1 MERKIGEIFE
11 YNGEWYQCGEGRCRD
26 CYFSEKRYLCKQFI
40 TKGFCTSGIIFKKLE
55 KVGEPY
61 THYCPS
67 GRIIYFQRYK
77 LFYKLYSHNTEY
89 IMCDFN
95 EDGIVSIEIKQN
107 KEDMENKKLF
117 SRKVQLRQE
126 DIDYVID
133 IIRHVILPRTSTY
146 DSIIK
151 EIKQLFISES
161 QDEENNLKPFNLEAA
176 KAGKPVCTRDGR
188 KARIISC
195 SLRNKNFPIA
205 AIVEDE
211 EENVYQFE
219 ANGVCDEHDENLDLM
234 MYPEKKEG
242 WVNVYRDCDG
252 ANITKDDNIYSSRE
266 AAIASAQFI
275 DGNHYVATTKIN
287 WEE

>member
-95 EDGIVSIEIKQN
+95 EDGIVSIEIKEN
-107 KEDMENKKLF
+107 KEDME
-117 SRKVQLRQE
+117 E
-126 DIDYVID
+126 
-133 IIRHVILPRTSTY
+133 
-146 DSIIK
+146 K
-151 EIKQLFISES
+151 EL
-161 QDEENNLKPFNLEAA
+161 NLKPFDIKKA
-176 KAGKPVCTRDGR
+176 KEGYPVCTRDGR
-188 KARIISC
+188 KARIICFDFRISDEIC
-195 SLRNKNFPIA
+195 MIA
-205 AIVEDE
+205 AIECGKTETIFYYD
-211 EENVYQFE
+211 
-219 ANGVCDEHDENLDLM
+219 LDGKCRGDGNNKYDLITL
-234 MYPEKKEG
+234 PEKKEG

-287 WEE
+287 WEEQLWDWISNYTLEI

>member
-26 CYFSEKRYLCKQFI
+26 CYFSEERYLCKQFI
-40 TKGFCTSGIIFKKLE
+40 TKGFCTSGIIYKKLE

-67 GRIIYFQRYK
+67 GRIIYFQIYK

-107 KEDMENKKLF
+107 KEDMEEKKL
-117 SRKVQLRQE
+117 
-126 DIDYVID
+126 
-133 IIRHVILPRTSTY
+133 
-146 DSIIK
+146 
-151 EIKQLFISES
+151 
-161 QDEENNLKPFNLEAA
+161 NLKPFDIKKA
-176 KAGKPVCTRDGR
+176 KEGYPVCTRDGR
-188 KARIISC
+188 KARIICFDFRISDGTC
-195 SLRNKNFPIA
+195 MIA
-205 AIVEDE
+205 AIECGKTETIFYYD
-211 EENVYQFE
+211 
-219 ANGVCDEHDENLDLM
+219 LDGKCRGYGNNNYDLITL
-234 MYPEKKEG
+234 PEKKEG